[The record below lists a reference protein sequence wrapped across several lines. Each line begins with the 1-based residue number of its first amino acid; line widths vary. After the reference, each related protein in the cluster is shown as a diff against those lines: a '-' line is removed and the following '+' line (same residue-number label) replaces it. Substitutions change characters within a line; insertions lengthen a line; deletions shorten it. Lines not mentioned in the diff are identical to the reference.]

1 MKMNSNTL
9 TPRFLVLAGM
19 VFIAAFSRLIPH
31 PPNFTAVAAI
41 ALFGGAYFSRRY
53 IAFILPLIAL
63 FITDLIIGFHNTMW
77 AVYLSFV
84 LVVIIGMGLKNK
96 KKIGNIFL
104 ASVSASVLF
113 FIVSNFAVWLAGG
126 LYPKTAEGLL
136 LCYTAAIPFFHYN
149 LLGDLLF
156 VGVLF
161 GTFELAKAKF
171 PKLAQAKV

>member
-1 MKMNSNTL
+1 MNSQIL
-9 TPRFLVLAGM
+9 IPRFLVLAGM
-19 VFIAAFSRLIPH
+19 IFIAAFSRLIPH

-41 ALFGGAYFSRRY
+41 ALFGGAYFSSRY
-53 IAFILPLIAL
+53 IAFLLPLIAL
-63 FITDLIIGFHNTMW
+63 FITDLVIGFHNTMW
-77 AVYLSFV
+77 AVYLAFT
-84 LVVIIGMGLKNK
+84 LVVLMGMGLKNK

-149 LLGDLLF
+149 LLGDIFF
-156 VGVLF
+156 VGILF
-161 GTFELAKAKF
+161 GTFELAKIKF
-171 PKLAQAKV
+171 PQLAKIKA